1 MTKLKAERGKPRIRS
16 TSAAV
21 IIKGLKKNEYSNQT
35 EELAEK
41 YKPGRHNP
49 ELRKKK
55 EADAAAAAAI
65 EEFVTPEHT
74 STMNTNWL
82 PEQSDFESFLLT
94 TSTST
99 MDENDF
105 NKGME
110 SIFGQVSK
118 NNKPIICVT
127 SEHIKQ
133 LESLRDTISPD
144 DQFMVTFWLCRLK
157 HHLVVDSSSGSS
169 SIRIK
174 PYLICDRINI
184 NPTVP
189 DCSSR

>member
-1 MTKLKAERGKPRIRS
+1 MRKLKAERGKPRIRS

-21 IIKGLKKNEYSNQT
+21 IFKGLKKNEYSNQT
-35 EELAEK
+35 EEVAEK
-41 YKPGRHNP
+41 YKPGRHCP
-49 ELRKKK
+49 KVRELRKKK
-55 EADAAAAAAI
+55 EADAAAAATI
-65 EEFVTPEHT
+65 EEFVTPEQT
-74 STMNTNWL
+74 STMNTSWL

-133 LESLRDTISPD
+133 LESLRDTLSLD
-144 DQFMVTFWLCRLK
+144 DQFMVTFWIYRLQ
-157 HHLVVDSSSGSS
+157 HHLVDSSDGMQS
-169 SIRIK
+169 K
-174 PYLICDRINI
+174 YFFF
-184 NPTVP
+184 
-189 DCSSR
+189 